1 MEKLI
6 VTAAVVG
13 AELTRE
19 DTPHLPL
26 TPEEIAEEARRAC
39 EAGASVVHLHA
50 RDPEGRPTQDR
61 ETYREIVERVRE
73 RCKAI
78 VQVSTGGAVGMTAE
92 ERLQPVGLRPEMASL
107 TAGTVNFGDEVFF
120 NPWDLMVRF
129 AEAMKAYGVK
139 PEIEIFDAGMVANA
153 LWLERK
159 GHVIAPLHFD
169 FVLGVPGALPASL
182 KNLLH
187 LVETIPSESTWSVA
201 GIGPHQLP
209 MAATAVLL
217 GGHARVGLEDNMYYR
232 KGELARGNAPLVE
245 RVVRLARELGRD
257 VAEPADARAILGLDG

>member
-19 DTPHLPL
+19 DTPYLPL

-50 RDPEGRPTQDR
+50 RDAEGRPTQDR
-61 ETYREIVERVRE
+61 EIYREIVDRVRA
-73 RCKAI
+73 RCEAV

-92 ERLQPVGLRPEMASL
+92 ERLQPVELGPEMASL

-120 NPWDLMVRF
+120 NPRDLMVRF
-129 AEAMKAYGVK
+129 AEAMQAHGVK
-139 PEIEIFDAGMVANA
+139 PELEIFDAGMVANA

-159 GHVIAPLHFD
+159 GLVTPPLHFD
-169 FVLGVPGALPASL
+169 FVLGVPGALPAGI

-187 LVETIPSESTWSVA
+187 LVESIPSSATWSVA
-201 GIGPHQLP
+201 GIGRHQLP
-209 MAATAVLL
+209 MATAAVLM
-217 GGHARVGLEDNMYYR
+217 GGHARVGLEDNIFYR
-232 KGELARGNAPLVE
+232 AGEPAAGNAPLVE
-245 RVVRLARELGRD
+245 RVVRVARELGRE
-257 VAEPADARAILGLDG
+257 VAGPGETRRILGLA